1 MSPTDRPDIIPP
13 SPSATDYA
21 TDPNGKPLIPD
32 VTDPIALFKE
42 WMAAA
47 RETELNDSNAM
58 SLATIGADGMP
69 DVRVVL
75 LKEVTEEGFVFFTNL
90 ESAKGQQLERTPK
103 AALGFHWKSQR
114 RQVRVRGT
122 VEPVSEAAA
131 DAYFATR
138 AAQSRISAIASDQS
152 RPLTDRAE
160 FEQRVAELSEIF
172 GDGPDIPRPEFW
184 GGFRVAPV
192 EIEFWQDQAF
202 RMHDRLKFTRSG
214 DGWSSG
220 RLYP

>member
-1 MSPTDRPDIIPP
+1 MSQSDQPDIIPP
-13 SPSATDYA
+13 SPSATDYL
-21 TDPNGKPLIPD
+21 TDPSGKPLIPD
-32 VTDPIALFKE
+32 VADPIALFKE

-47 RETELNDSNAM
+47 REAEPNDSNAM
-58 SLATIGADGMP
+58 SLATVDADGMP
-69 DVRVVL
+69 DVRILL
-75 LKEVTEEGFVFFTNL
+75 LKEVTEAGFVFFTNL
-90 ESAKGQQLERTPK
+90 ESAKGQQLTETPK

-122 VEPVSEAAA
+122 VMPVSEEAA
-131 DAYFATR
+131 DEYFATR

-152 RPLTDRAE
+152 RPLADRAE

-184 GGFRVAPV
+184 GGFRVVPV

-202 RMHDRLKFTRSG
+202 RMHDRLKFVRSNE
-214 DGWSSG
+214 GWTTG